1 MAGIRRSF
9 PTDEQLVE
17 LVLEH
22 RTIVDVA
29 AILKIPAPTLS
40 AHLRRRKL
48 ENPHLQEQIDDAR
61 RSAAAGAEQAHIDY
75 RGHIDWPSDDE
86 LKTSLETMR
95 VSQLA
100 DHLEVSESSLR
111 YRLKRQG
118 IAVPRKSTERILE
131 PVDTEI
137 SEAELL
143 RKRNAELERH
153 ARKSREA
160 DLETEALI
168 RRLEAVLPKTESKY
182 RPPAPKPRREAAA
195 ADDQHEAILLFSDT
209 HAGETVSREETLGLN
224 EYDWQIMLERMAR
237 LQDRVLSF
245 VAHRPYPIK
254 KLHVWLLGDMLSG
267 SIHEELAKTNEM
279 ADAQATVQFATDTA
293 AWLEGFADHF
303 DSIDVAGVPGNHPRR
318 TRKPSAKQAANN
330 DDWIAYKII
339 ELLLKNDARYSF
351 DFPAA
356 SFVMRT
362 VAERWRFLIMH
373 GDGIRS
379 SMPGVPW
386 GGVVR
391 RITVLEQQFSAAK
404 TPIDYVA
411 LGHFHT
417 ANAIDGVSVR
427 TFLNGSTKGVDEYSL
442 KAFGSGRAPTQ
453 LLLTCHP
460 RRGITDISILDLEDH
475 HPASLT
481 KAEAEAES
489 RS

>member
-1 MAGIRRSF
+1 MAGTRREF
-9 PTDEQLVE
+9 PDDVELVR

-22 RTIVDVA
+22 GTIVNVGLA
-29 AILKIPAPTLS
+29 LGIPSQTLTG
-40 AHLRRRKL
+40 HIRRRRS
-48 ENPHLQEQIDDAR
+48 ENPLLDSQINDAR
-61 RSAAAGAEQAHIDY
+61 RSSKKNHRFSSE
-75 RGHIDWPSDDE
+75 RGTITWPSDEE
-86 LKTSLETMR
+86 LQQRLQICTVTDLA
-95 VSQLA
+95 SQL
-100 DHLEVSESSLR
+100 DCSEGALR
-111 YRLKRQG
+111 HRLRRQG
-118 IAVPRKSTERILE
+118 IQSPTKQFASHVAI
-131 PVDTEI
+131 DGEI
-137 SEAELL
+137 SEAEML
-143 RKRNAELERH
+143 RRRNAELEKV
-153 ARKSREA
+153 ARKARSE
-160 DLETEALI
+160 DVESEALI
-168 RRLEAVLPKTESKY
+168 RRLEAALPNAQARYKA
-182 RPPAPKPRREAAA
+182 PAAKPRREAAA

-224 EYDWQIMLERMAR
+224 EYDWQVMLDRMTR

-245 VAHRPYPIK
+245 VAHRPYPIS
-254 KLHVWLLGDMLSG
+254 KLHVWFLGDMLSG

-279 ADAQATVQFATDTA
+279 ADAQATVQFATDAA
-293 AWLEGFADHF
+293 AWLEGFAEHF

-330 DDWIAYKII
+330 DDWIAYKIV
-339 ELLLKNDARYSF
+339 ELLLRNDERFSF

-460 RRGITDISILDLEDH
+460 KRGVTDISILDLEDH
-475 HPASLT
+475 HPAGLT
-481 KAEAEAES
+481 KAEADAES
-489 RS
+489 RR

>member
-1 MAGIRRSF
+1 VR
-9 PTDEQLVE
+9 LVE
-17 LVLEH
+17 LVVEH
-22 RTIVDVA
+22 G
-29 AILKIPAPTLS
+29 TLS
-40 AHLRRRKL
+40 AVATHLGMPNQSLAGHVRRRRS
-48 ENPHLQEQIDDAR
+48 ENPLIDKQIDDAR
-61 RSAAAGAEQAHIDY
+61 KLAKVSKARSQLDS
-75 RGHIDWPSDDE
+75 RGSISWPSDDE
-86 LKTSLETMR
+86 LTLAVQTMSVR
-95 VSQLA
+95 ELA
-100 DHLEVSESSLR
+100 DQIGCAEPTLR
-111 YRLKRQG
+111 YRLRRQQ
-118 IAVPRKSTERILE
+118 IDLPSANRQRVETQL
-131 PVDTEI
+131 DAEI
-137 SEAELL
+137 SEADLL
-143 RKRNAELERH
+143 RRRNAELEKVARN
-153 ARKSREA
+153 ARKE
-160 DLETEALI
+160 DVETEALI
-168 RRLEAVLPKTESKY
+168 RRLEAALPQATARY
-182 RPPAPKPRREAAA
+182 VAPPARPRRQAAA

-209 HAGETVSREETLGLN
+209 HAGETVTREETLGLN
-224 EYDWQIMLERMAR
+224 EYNWQVMLDRMAR

-245 VAHRPYPIK
+245 VAHRPYPIR

-267 SIHEELAKTNEM
+267 SIHEELARTNEM
-279 ADAQATVQFATDTA
+279 ADAQATVQFATDCA
-293 AWLEGFADHF
+293 AWLEGFAEHF
-303 DSIDVAGVPGNHPRR
+303 DEIDVAGVPGNHPRR
-318 TRKPSAKQAANN
+318 SRKPSAKQAANN
-330 DDWIAYKII
+330 DDWIAYKIV
-339 ELLLKNDARYSF
+339 ELLMRGDERYSF

-362 VAERWRFLIMH
+362 VAQRWRFLIMH

-475 HPASLT
+475 HPAGLS
-481 KAEAEAES
+481 KADVDAQT
-489 RS
+489 

>member
-9 PTDEQLVE
+9 PTDDQLVE

-22 RTIVDVA
+22 GTIVDVA

-40 AHLRRRKL
+40 AHLRRRKI
-48 ENPHLQEQIDDAR
+48 ENPQLQEQIDDAR
-61 RSAAAGAEQAHIDY
+61 RSAAAGASSAHLDY
-75 RGHIDWPSDDE
+75 RSKIEWPSDDQLRHDLQTLRPTE
-86 LKTSLETMR
+86 
-95 VSQLA
+95 LA
-100 DHLEVSESSLR
+100 DQLGVPESSLR

-118 IAVPRKSTERILE
+118 IEIPRREKERVIQPL
-131 PVDTEI
+131 DGEI

-143 RKRNAELERH
+143 RRRNTELERV
-153 ARKSREA
+153 ARKARQE
-160 DLETEALI
+160 DIETEGLI
-168 RRLEAVLPKTESKY
+168 RRLEAVLPKTQAKY
-182 RPPAPKPRREAAA
+182 KAPAPKPRRQAAA

-224 EYDWQIMLERMAR
+224 EYDWGIMLERMAR

-293 AWLEGFADHF
+293 AWLQGFAEHF

-339 ELLLKNDARYSF
+339 ELLLRNDERYSF

-475 HPASLT
+475 HPAGLT
-481 KAEAEAES
+481 KAEAEAQS